1 MSRDQKYLSDRYEKI
16 LDLAEH
22 VDDNMVTKIERCL
35 SSIEDRALNYIKQE
49 QSFFR
54 EAKNNPLLLYFGV
67 DDTQL
72 ELELAQCK
80 RDNSLV
86 LRKLSMTPLNRETL
100 NYLNS
105 PNDDD
110 RSLRLIHFT
119 TTNSIHDPVFQM
131 RVTQHEDG
139 SYNLSGIGTN
149 NVLRF
154 EYLLDL
160 SYINNKYV
168 LSSTKLISTVE
179 QYSKEIEMSEMDLVD
194 YTSPMGSVN
203 QTITPDDLNG
213 NTERFKITTD
223 LSDLSEE
230 EIQKLIDG
238 LTDFFE

>member
-1 MSRDQKYLSDRYEKI
+1 MNREKKYLSDRYEKI

-35 SSIEDRALNYIKQE
+35 SSIDDRALNYIKQE

-54 EAKNNPLLLYFGV
+54 ENKINPLFLYFEV

-72 ELELAQCK
+72 ELELAQRK
-80 RDNSLV
+80 RDNTLV

-105 PNDDD
+105 PNVDN

-119 TTNSIHDPVFQM
+119 TTNSMYDPVFQM

-139 SYNLSGIGTN
+139 SYKLNGIGTN
-149 NVLRF
+149 SVLRF

-168 LSSTKLISTVE
+168 LSLTKLISNVE

-194 YTSPMGSVN
+194 YTSPMGRAN
-203 QTITPDDLNG
+203 QAITPDDLNG

-230 EIQKLIDG
+230 EIQRIIDD